1 VRIVSG
7 TFTFADPGN
16 GTLATGKV
24 FTVINNTSG
33 SPIDGTFSNLPEGSI
48 FGSNGTNFKVS
59 YKGGTGN
66 DLTLTVVP

>member
-1 VRIVSG
+1 
-7 TFTFADPGN
+7 
-16 GTLATGKV
+16 
-24 FTVINNTSG
+24 VINNTSG